1 MTWIHKVAIVGIC
14 AFFIGILMNKVCMGA
29 NDWMMPVTM
38 HGCYPGMVI
47 DSRHFCADASTNLRI
62 FSDYLTDGDGWV
74 YSPGDILL
82 TVGGWICIFSAG
94 MIIGTSMLKRIVKS
108 LRSKR

>member
-1 MTWIHKVAIVGIC
+1 MTRIRKVALVGIC
-14 AFFIGILMNKVCMGA
+14 AFVLGILMNKICMGS

-62 FSDYLTDGDGWV
+62 FSDYITDGDGWV

-94 MIIGTSMLKRIVKS
+94 MMIGSWILNLMVKPF
-108 LRSKR
+108 KKP